1 MGGGIADGALTR
13 WRKAAAG
20 WVREVYAPARVEAA
34 PALEF
39 GGSKSGA
46 APTDAGALKAYV
58 MCACDVRPGDWV
70 AGGEVEAPAPT
81 PPAARRVCKVQAY
94 TLGTVAH
101 HCEVEAQ

>member
-39 GGSKSGA
+39 GAKSGA
-46 APTDAGALKAYV
+46 TPTDAGELKAYV
-58 MCACDVRPGDWV
+58 MCDCDVRPGDWV
-70 AGGEVEAPAPT
+70 AGGEVEASAPT
-81 PPAARRVCKVQAY
+81 PPAARRVRKVQAY